1 MANLSLERLL
11 SEPQGLLTWPALPLE
26 QELQSRELVSLQ
38 RQAWQ
43 QLHGSYPKEN
53 HRQPEPLR
61 LASLQPHESYLTVI
75 HQRQALE
82 QQLQLPLA
90 LHQRR
95 GSCRAESLHRRLA
108 WQRREQPRLWRYRAQ
123 KRPQQQVD
131 GSWLEAVPLLRHPHR
146 RERRRV
152 RSQLMNGSDTQ
163 EVLMFG
169 RSKKDRS
176 KLPERQQLTKYYEMD
191 GVLQAYANRMA
202 VLAMICGVLAVG
214 ALSLFAYVRLQPPVV
229 IRVDNAG
236 EATVV
241 GGDTV
246 KIGASGILGL
256 IKVPASA
263 PDNSPGEV
271 EGRAITRRFLTN
283 YLTYTPANVERQ
295 YAEALNMMTLNFR
308 QLTMNKFREE
318 DILGKVKADA
328 ITSSI
333 KIRSIEPAQG
343 MPWTFQVFA
352 AKEVHRLNQQRIE
365 YTEKMV
371 CRYQVRLVY
380 TGRSAMNP
388 TGLYVGEFWEQ
399 QMVGEKD
406 IDLDQKSGLLDR
418 GGEVTK

>member
-1 MANLSLERLL
+1 
-11 SEPQGLLTWPALPLE
+11 
-26 QELQSRELVSLQ
+26 
-38 RQAWQ
+38 
-43 QLHGSYPKEN
+43 
-53 HRQPEPLR
+53 
-61 LASLQPHESYLTVI
+61 
-75 HQRQALE
+75 
-82 QQLQLPLA
+82 
-90 LHQRR
+90 
-95 GSCRAESLHRRLA
+95 
-108 WQRREQPRLWRYRAQ
+108 
-123 KRPQQQVD
+123 
-131 GSWLEAVPLLRHPHR
+131 
-146 RERRRV
+146 
-152 RSQLMNGSDTQ
+152 
-163 EVLMFG
+163 MFG
-169 RSKKDRS
+169 SSKKDRS

-191 GVLQAYANRMA
+191 GALRAYANRTA
-202 VLAMICGVLAVG
+202 VLGMICGVLAVG

-229 IRVDNAG
+229 IRVDNSG

-246 KIGASGILGL
+246 RVGANGLLGL
-256 IKVPASA
+256 IKVSASA
-263 PDNSPGEV
+263 PENSPGEV

-318 DILGKVKADA
+318 DILGKVKTDA

-380 TGRSAMNP
+380 TGRSALNP

>member
-1 MANLSLERLL
+1 
-11 SEPQGLLTWPALPLE
+11 
-26 QELQSRELVSLQ
+26 
-38 RQAWQ
+38 
-43 QLHGSYPKEN
+43 
-53 HRQPEPLR
+53 
-61 LASLQPHESYLTVI
+61 
-75 HQRQALE
+75 
-82 QQLQLPLA
+82 
-90 LHQRR
+90 
-95 GSCRAESLHRRLA
+95 
-108 WQRREQPRLWRYRAQ
+108 
-123 KRPQQQVD
+123 
-131 GSWLEAVPLLRHPHR
+131 
-146 RERRRV
+146 
-152 RSQLMNGSDTQ
+152 
-163 EVLMFG
+163 MFG
-169 RSKKDRS
+169 SSKKDRS

-191 GVLQAYANRMA
+191 GALRAYANRIA
-202 VLAMICGVLAVG
+202 VLGMICGVLAVG

-236 EATVV
+236 AN
-241 GGDTV
+241 GL
-246 KIGASGILGL
+246 LGL
-256 IKVPASA
+256 IKVSASA
-263 PDNSPGEV
+263 PENSPGEV

-318 DILGKVKADA
+318 DILGKVKTDA

-406 IDLDQKSGLLDR
+406 IDLDQRSGLLDR
-418 GGEVTK
+418 GSEVTK